1 MIKDLEITN
10 LESPMNAD
18 ELLYDGDDFVLI
30 ED

>member
-10 LESPMNAD
+10 LEHIIDSI
-18 ELLYDGDDFVLI
+18 EWLYDGDDFAIL